1 LQRKIILQEKDN
13 FSKTIK
19 QLLSLVLTVA
29 ALSSA
34 AAAPPPGAVA
44 AWDPAKSVPHGD
56 SVAILD
62 AVGGNDLIV
71 GPKSGCSI
79 VDDPKGGGKKVLK
92 FAGVEGEPG
101 VGISAPMPFVGEAD
115 WCIRLRVMPLN
126 GGVKAQTLLDLL
138 RIELRYDADTEK
150 LALIVYPDEGR
161 LLGRIDTVSLPRDR
175 WSEVVASFKGR
186 KLTLRVGEETATL
199 EVFDSA
205 PLNNFKLPVRVGSR
219 GAKGG
224 RPFTGMVSDIS
235 FGKPN

>member
-1 LQRKIILQEKDN
+1 MVSI
-13 FSKTIK
+13 FSSERYLTRIMK
-19 QLLSLVLTVA
+19 QLLSLVLAVT

-44 AWDPAKSVPHGD
+44 VWDPAKSVSYGD

-62 AVGGNDLIV
+62 AVGGNDLVV

-101 VGISAPMPFVGEAD
+101 VGIHSLLPLAGEAD
-115 WCIRLRVMPLN
+115 WCIRLRVMPLD
-126 GGVKAQTLLDLL
+126 GGERWQTLLDMAS
-138 RIELRYDADTEK
+138 IELRYDISLEQ
-150 LALIVYPDEGR
+150 LSLHVYPGPNKGR
-161 LLGRIDTVSLPRDR
+161 PVTVFLFLRKNR
-175 WSEVVASFKGR
+175 WSEVVASIKGR
-186 KLTLRVGEETATL
+186 ELTLRVGEEKATL
-199 EVFDSA
+199 EIPDSGLLG
-205 PLNNFKLPVRVGSR
+205 PFKLPFKLGSR
-219 GAKGG
+219 GKEGT